1 MKLGALIAVI
11 RELVLLG
18 AKVLALYQEAKR
30 KAWIQEGKLLSESLR
45 DAKTD
50 DDRADLARRLFDRRP
65 R

>member
-1 MKLGALIAVI
+1 MNIGALIAVI

-30 KAWIQEGKLLSESLR
+30 KAWIQEGKLLSEALR

-50 DDRADLARRLFDRRP
+50 DDRANLARKLFNHRSQ
-65 R
+65 